1 VTEVVTTIEITL
13 SRVITEDGRLEV
25 RVKTPDRFS
34 AVEALGLIEAAKF
47 HICQNMD
54 QWRRDDDE

>member
-1 VTEVVTTIEITL
+1 MSDPVITIEITL
-13 SRVITEDGRLEV
+13 SRVITDDGRLEV

-47 HICQNMD
+47 HICTSMD
-54 QWRRDDDE
+54 EWRRDDE